1 MATPPTDYDAL
12 ADQHGLT
19 ITDGPPSAP
28 KPNYDALAKQFGLTL
43 STKPPAPD
51 YDGLAKQ
58 FGLTISDIP
67 QAPAPP
73 LPPELVPDRPSLA
86 QLRAEGKLNPPN
98 LPPTDGPT
106 IGPAA
111 PSGLDY
117 MRRFLL
123 GGPNRETALGRA
135 FPSMSG
141 AKVSDTPNSELPLV
155 APEELIP
162 SESQL
167 AGANLAPEI
176 IPGVSNPLATPTSRA
191 GTRGVAQAA
200 TELTKPQN
208 LEIMAAT
215 EGLGALTPATGYTS
229 VLGKSINTAL
239 GLYFANE
246 MRKGATEA
254 AKRAY
259 AQHLAGDDEG
269 AAQSLG
275 YGSLSAML
283 GALGLAHGVRSVRGI
298 LDTPVPQPEFPDW
311 RTDVWSSGHSGS
323 TAPPRPASATTINVE
338 NAAPSHSLAELPPPE
353 TTEIS
358 EPPSPSASQTAK
370 PNKVDRV
377 SPATP
382 NPPTAAVQTTPESPD
397 TIALQLQQLE
407 GGQRKAVMLPKGTPA
422 PETYP
427 EGTAVTSDAFG
438 NVYVFRPDLTSRA
451 EIKCAAKNNKLSDL
465 LGSAD
470 AGMGAPDKTALQG
483 EPTTVV
489 ARSPDGTEAQSTAT
503 DQANLPA
510 TIAATQQVTPPG
522 GSLSIEPPEQVL
534 ADRRNEVPAP
544 PLVAP
549 SQVVAPQP
557 PALAPTVTPPQ
568 RTYEEVQAEI
578 DRAESELDRNGDQRL
593 LMPASD
599 FEGDS
604 IAAQTRRQ
612 GLTEGRYGVMPPELE
627 ALYQERDAIQRQD
640 DTEFDHA
647 IGDRLKSVVPD
658 ETLRTQLVRQI
669 TETAK
674 EPALRDRSK
683 DTLQGMGRVANTVL
697 QHVAGHVTDEPEN
710 HWEEVDALPA
720 GTADQPSV
728 QLRRKTGPAG
738 YAPYTERTYTEA
750 QKILDALME
759 GNAPQYPRREL
770 NRQRAPE
777 ATALPATPVADLAA
791 PKALDSPEPES
802 PRRVTPQ
809 ATGEGTKYVLPS
821 FVTAGIRSTSTD
833 LASPESVEAEKYD
846 FASTQANLSGPV
858 AKALRNF
865 GARIPSSKLA
875 EDGRETQPHI
885 TVKYGLHGNDP
896 AGVAKV
902 LQNEP
907 PITASLGKM
916 SLFSNDDA
924 DVLKIDVDSPDLHRL
939 NKKIADALPHT
950 DTHPDYQPHA
960 TIAYLKPGE
969 GKAYAGKPI
978 PGVTGQTVT
987 LDHISFSGKNGEQV
1001 AIPLGNSTA
1010 AEDLATPQSLEP
1022 AAPPNATEQATIN
1035 QESDAK
1041 VQNTIR
1047 PGSGEP
1053 LARELPAGSESA
1065 RSGAPARAL
1074 RGPRRGTI
1082 RRSLAP
1088 GTGEGT
1094 RISSSGGVGEP
1105 GVGDTTDAHNNNPNF
1120 PPRAGTVTST
1130 RFEHDYRIP
1139 DGRVISG
1146 SPEVRAR
1153 NNIAAIETLRTLEKD
1168 NRPATVEEQQI
1179 LAGYVG
1185 WGAVPQLFSAT
1196 TPEWQQAQEKL
1207 KSLISEEE
1215 FEQARRSTTNAH
1227 YTDDVYVDA
1236 IWKALQHL
1244 GATQGM
1250 SWGEPALGSG
1260 TFFGRQ
1266 PAELL
1271 EGARRIGIEKDALT
1285 AAIAKYLYPDSGVDH
1300 KPFEEAELPD
1310 NYFDG
1315 FVSNVPF
1322 GNFGVHDP
1330 AWRNRKYLTNPIH
1343 NYFFAKSLEYVR
1355 PGGVVAF
1362 VTSRYTMDGYDKP
1375 HQQFR
1380 DYIHTKADFLGAVRL
1395 PTNAMKAGGTHVITD
1410 VIFLRKR
1417 LPGAQP
1423 AGQSWTQVSRKSLRA
1438 EHLGYSIPVSVNEY
1452 YTAHPENVLGEERLE
1467 RGQFTNADYTVRG
1480 SVTADSLN
1488 AALENTLP
1496 KDGFQAYKPEK
1507 PSSRIAL
1514 RDVSNTTEAKKLG
1527 GLFLDEKG
1535 DLYRKVSKGS
1545 AEPLDVPATVR
1556 ERIKGQLGIR
1566 DILQKLVADEQAD
1579 RPEVEL
1585 DEQRTALNK
1594 AYDRF
1599 VKGYGPLSNRPNATA
1614 MQGDPDAPVLAALE
1628 RKYDE
1633 KANTA
1638 EKAAIFEKR
1647 AFPAI
1652 KKSESAADAKE
1663 ALYIALNEKGHIDW
1677 NRMQELTGKAPEE
1690 MQGDLKGVVFQD
1702 PRTNEWELAEEYL
1715 SGAVRSKLKEAQ
1727 KFAKL
1732 DPKFHENVEA
1742 LQQVLPDDIPPS
1754 QISALPGVTWVPAE
1768 VYSQFAKDVL
1778 NSDEAPQVRYVG
1790 GEWHVEQAWG
1800 GASKWSTADVDA
1812 YSILKDTLN
1821 LRRVKVHDRDGKL
1834 DKQATLAA
1842 RDKQKQLAEYFEKW
1856 LFADADRANQ
1866 VTFLYNDLI
1875 NDLRLRTYDGSHLTL
1890 PEMSRAVLRSG
1901 DLEPYQKAAVWRQ
1914 IAQRNVLLAHA
1925 VGSGKTFEMITGA
1938 MELQRLGLIKR
1949 PMFVVPNSTLGGWQQ
1964 QFAMLYPQ
1972 KRVLVFSEKDLERK
1986 NRQGIFAQIQLGD
1999 WDAVVVP
2006 HSSFQFIPVGDDLFQ
2021 EHFARKAQ
2029 ELAEAIKDAAEA
2041 GADTRLIKR
2050 LEKAKEKLLTQMQE
2064 RRNNARQDLTV
2075 SWEQMGI
2082 DQLYVDEA
2090 HEYKKLGFSTKQQ
2103 NVAGIDPNG
2112 NQKTF
2117 DLKMKVDW
2125 TQRHGRGVT
2134 FATGTP
2140 VTNTMGEL
2148 YNVMQYLIPQELA
2161 SRGLGRFDEWSA
2173 NFGRTKDIFEPK
2185 PEGGGYQVKPRYA
2198 EFVNLQ
2204 DLGQLFRS
2212 FADVLTSDMLDIPRP
2227 EFAGGQRRSIVSEL
2241 TEAQK
2246 DIMQDL
2252 QSRAAGMRADPRGAL
2267 PDNMAALYTD
2277 AQLMALDAR
2286 MLDPDAPDEPSNR
2299 LNQAANEIYRMWDES
2314 AATKGTQLVFA
2325 DYGKPASERGK
2336 TSRRKRD
2343 DDEFGPAMPARKA
2356 RTFSAYDDLIKK
2368 LQERG
2373 IPANEIAHIYMAKNK
2388 AQRAKLFQDVNDGR
2402 VRVLIGS
2409 IAKMGTGVNVQQRG
2423 YGMHFLTLPH
2433 RPADLEQ
2440 AEGRFKRQG
2449 NIHKEIHSVYYIT
2462 KGSLDELK
2470 FSGVSRKLKAFNQ
2483 FMQGKSTLRKMED
2496 VDDMAPS
2503 LDQFTAQAS
2512 GDPRVKRKLEVDNE
2526 LIRLSELHSAYRDEQ
2541 WSNQR
2546 KLNEIPQ
2553 RIARA
2558 EKTIGQY
2565 QSDIATRDKIGR
2577 VWTIGKKKMSGEGL
2591 QKAAGEAIEQ
2601 ILKSAQPNQKIGS
2614 AYGLPLTWNGLGS
2627 ILVGT
2632 HPVSIGQT
2640 EVSDGQ
2646 GLVHYVPNGVGTFT
2660 RIENYIKHIEGHVT
2674 SQEDVIASAE
2684 KDRIALREA
2693 LEQSWPYRDEY
2704 GNLQQEQSELFTA
2717 LGGHKNDQ
2725 GADMMD
2731 DGENLADESVEAAEP
2746 GDSEDENEETGK
2758 PKPQSGSGSVT
2769 LGSGLGALQPGYEI
2783 AEAAARQFV
2792 REEVIPKVASMLQ
2805 GARDLTDTMV
2815 RWIDPRRGVPIGTL
2829 DAIYRMKGGRD
2840 AADYLLSRQLDKWG
2854 DRVNRMSQDEMV
2866 NFIDRMKAGRP
2877 QIDPELQKLAGFLR
2891 KMDDELFAEVERYKP
2906 SVDYLENHFRV
2917 LWKVIPGSPEAKG
2930 DVKALFR
2937 RAFGSRRPLE
2947 GARGFL
2953 KQHKL
2958 ADMTEG
2964 LEKGG
2969 IPYVYNPVE
2978 MFKAHYSDAMKFI
2991 TAQRLWEQF
3000 EKMGVRKFVRLGKQA
3015 PEGFQRLDDRIARV
3029 YFPVKEGMVQVGEWW
3044 VEEGAHRLLKNL
3056 LSRDLIR
3063 EHAFGRALMGIKNG
3077 TTAIELGISPFHA
3090 VSKATRRSVR
3100 RSASACARSGT
3111 SVFARAMSAPWD

>member
-1 MATPPTDYDAL
+1 MLLHQPHQTTSPRPARSSSNTSPRNTTMPP
-12 ADQHGLT
+12 
-19 ITDGPPSAP
+19 P
-28 KPNYDALAKQFGLTL
+28 KPT
-43 STKPPAPD
+43 SPAR
-51 YDGLAKQ
+51 
-58 FGLTISDIP
+58 SH
-67 QAPAPP
+67 
-73 LPPELVPDRPSLA
+73 
-86 QLRAEGKLNPPN
+86 
-98 LPPTDGPT
+98 
-106 IGPAA
+106 
-111 PSGLDY
+111 
-117 MRRFLL
+117 
-123 GGPNRETALGRA
+123 
-135 FPSMSG
+135 
-141 AKVSDTPNSELPLV
+141 
-155 APEELIP
+155 
-162 SESQL
+162 
-167 AGANLAPEI
+167 
-176 IPGVSNPLATPTSRA
+176 
-191 GTRGVAQAA
+191 
-200 TELTKPQN
+200 
-208 LEIMAAT
+208 
-215 EGLGALTPATGYTS
+215 GAL
-229 VLGKSINTAL
+229 
-239 GLYFANE
+239 
-246 MRKGATEA
+246 
-254 AKRAY
+254 
-259 AQHLAGDDEG
+259 
-269 AAQSLG
+269 
-275 YGSLSAML
+275 
-283 GALGLAHGVRSVRGI
+283 LAHGASI
-298 LDTPVPQPEFPDW
+298 PD
-311 RTDVWSSGHSGS
+311 
-323 TAPPRPASATTINVE
+323 
-338 NAAPSHSLAELPPPE
+338 
-353 TTEIS
+353 
-358 EPPSPSASQTAK
+358 
-370 PNKVDRV
+370 
-377 SPATP
+377 
-382 NPPTAAVQTTPESPD
+382 
-397 TIALQLQQLE
+397 
-407 GGQRKAVMLPKGTPA
+407 
-422 PETYP
+422 
-427 EGTAVTSDAFG
+427 
-438 NVYVFRPDLTSRA
+438 
-451 EIKCAAKNNKLSDL
+451 
-465 LGSAD
+465 
-470 AGMGAPDKTALQG
+470 
-483 EPTTVV
+483 
-489 ARSPDGTEAQSTAT
+489 
-503 DQANLPA
+503 
-510 TIAATQQVTPPG
+510 
-522 GSLSIEPPEQVL
+522 
-534 ADRRNEVPAP
+534 
-544 PLVAP
+544 
-549 SQVVAPQP
+549 
-557 PALAPTVTPPQ
+557 
-568 RTYEEVQAEI
+568 
-578 DRAESELDRNGDQRL
+578 
-593 LMPASD
+593 
-599 FEGDS
+599 
-604 IAAQTRRQ
+604 
-612 GLTEGRYGVMPPELE
+612 
-627 ALYQERDAIQRQD
+627 
-640 DTEFDHA
+640 
-647 IGDRLKSVVPD
+647 
-658 ETLRTQLVRQI
+658 
-669 TETAK
+669 
-674 EPALRDRSK
+674 
-683 DTLQGMGRVANTVL
+683 
-697 QHVAGHVTDEPEN
+697 
-710 HWEEVDALPA
+710 
-720 GTADQPSV
+720 
-728 QLRRKTGPAG
+728 
-738 YAPYTERTYTEA
+738 
-750 QKILDALME
+750 
-759 GNAPQYPRREL
+759 
-770 NRQRAPE
+770 
-777 ATALPATPVADLAA
+777 
-791 PKALDSPEPES
+791 
-802 PRRVTPQ
+802 
-809 ATGEGTKYVLPS
+809 
-821 FVTAGIRSTSTD
+821 
-833 LASPESVEAEKYD
+833 
-846 FASTQANLSGPV
+846 
-858 AKALRNF
+858 
-865 GARIPSSKLA
+865 SKLA
-875 EDGRETQPHI
+875 ADGRETQPHI

-896 AGVAKV
+896 AEVAKV
-902 LQNEP
+902 LQNIP
-907 PITASLGKM
+907 PITATLGKT

-924 DVLKIDVDSPDLHRL
+924 DVLKVDVDSPDLHRL
-939 NKKIADALPHT
+939 NKLIAEALPNT
-950 DTHPDYQPHA
+950 DTHPEYQPHA
-960 TIAYLKPGE
+960 TIAYLKPGQ
-969 GKAYAGKPI
+969 GKAYSGQTV
-978 PGVTGQTVT
+978 PGVTGQQVT
-987 LDHISFSGKNGEQV
+987 LDHITFSGKNGEQV
-1001 AIPLGNSTA
+1001 DIPLQGTPAQAPA
-1010 AEDLATPQSLEP
+1010 ADLAAPASAENSVAPEAKPLALAADLAAPKSLEKP
-1022 AAPPNATEQATIN
+1022 ATIEPERPSEQPATEI
-1035 QESDAK
+1035 
-1041 VQNTIR
+1041 QNAVR
-1047 PGSGEP
+1047 SSSGEP
-1053 LARELPAGSESA
+1053 LAGELPAGS
-1065 RSGAPARAL
+1065 GGARAPGTARTL
-1074 RGPRRGTI
+1074 RGPR
-1082 RRSLAP
+1082 S
-1088 GTGEGT
+1088 GTGRRRVASGSSQGT
-1094 RISSSGGVGEP
+1094 GVSPSSGAGEP
-1105 GVGDTTDAHNNNPNF
+1105 GVGDTADAHNNNPNF

-1139 DGRVISG
+1139 DGRIISG
-1146 SPEVRAR
+1146 SPEVRAKA
-1153 NNIAAIETLRTLEKD
+1153 NLAAIETLRTLEKE
-1168 NRPATVEEQQI
+1168 NRPATVEEQQV

-1196 TPEWQQAQEKL
+1196 TPEWQQAQERL

-1215 FEQARRSTTNAH
+1215 YEQARRSTTNAH
-1227 YTDDVYVDA
+1227 YTDDLYVDA

-1244 GATQGM
+1244 GARAGM

-1300 KPFEEAELPD
+1300 KPFEEAELPE

-1322 GNFGVHDP
+1322 GDFGVHDP
-1330 AWRNRKYLTNPIH
+1330 TWRNRKYLTNPIH

-1380 DYIHTKADFLGAVRL
+1380 DYIQTKADFLGAVRL

-1423 AGQSWTQVSRKSLRA
+1423 LGQPWAQVTRKNLRA
-1438 EHLGYSIPVSVNEY
+1438 EHLGYSMPVSVNEY
-1452 YTAHPENVLGEERLE
+1452 YSAHPENVLGEERLE

-1488 AALENTLP
+1488 AALQSALP
-1496 KDGFQAYKPEK
+1496 RDGFQAYAPGSK
-1507 PSSRIAL
+1507 SSKVAL
-1514 RDVSNTTEAKKLG
+1514 RDVSNTAEARKLG
-1527 GLFLDEKG
+1527 GLFFDEKG
-1535 DLYRKVSKGS
+1535 ELYRKVSKGS
-1545 AEPLDVPATVR
+1545 AEPVDGPATVK

-1579 RPEVEL
+1579 RPEGEL
-1585 DEQRTALNK
+1585 NQQRAALNK
-1594 AYDRF
+1594 AYDRY
-1599 VKGYGPLSNRPNATA
+1599 VKSYGPLSNRQNMAA
-1614 MQGDPDAPVLAALE
+1614 MRGDPDSPVLVALE

-1633 KANTA
+1633 KARTA
-1638 EKAAIFEKR
+1638 EKAAIFGKR

-1677 NRMQELTGKAPEE
+1677 NRMQELTGKVPEE
-1690 MQGDLKGVVFQD
+1690 MQGDLKGVVYQD

-1768 VYSQFAKDVL
+1768 IYSQFAKDVL

-1790 GEWHVEQAWG
+1790 GEWHVDQAWG

-1842 RDKQKQLAEYFEKW
+1842 RDKQKQLAEHFEKW

-1875 NDLRLRTYDGSHLTL
+1875 NDLRLRTYDGSHLTV

-1986 NRQGIFAQIQLGD
+1986 NRQRIFAQIQLGD
-1999 WDAVVVP
+1999 WDAVIVP

-2041 GADTRLIKR
+2041 GTDTRLIKR

-2173 NFGRTKDIFEPK
+2173 NFGRTKDVFEPK

-2241 TEAQK
+2241 TDAQK

-2252 QSRAAGMRADPRGAL
+2252 QSRAAGMRADPHGAL

-2286 MLDPDAPDEPSNR
+2286 MLDPDAPDEPDNR
-2299 LNQAANEIYRMWDES
+2299 LNQAANEIHRMWQES
-2314 AATKGTQLVFA
+2314 AGTKGTQLVFA
-2325 DYGKPASERGK
+2325 DYGKPASERAK
-2336 TSRRKRD
+2336 TGRRKRE
-2343 DDEFGPAMPARKA
+2343 DDELGPAMPVRKA
-2356 RTFSAYDDLIKK
+2356 RTFSAYDELIKK
-2368 LQERG
+2368 LQQRG

-2449 NIHKEIHSVYYIT
+2449 NIHKEVHSVYYIT

-2558 EKTIGQY
+2558 ERTIGQY
-2565 QSDIATRDKIGR
+2565 QSDIATRDTTGR

-2601 ILKSAQPNQKIGS
+2601 ILKSAQGNQKIGT

-2627 ILVGT
+2627 ILVDG
-2632 HPVSIGQT
+2632 HPLSIGQT
-2640 EVSDGQ
+2640 EISDGQ
-2646 GLVHYVPNGVGTFT
+2646 GFVHYVPNGVGTFT

-2674 SQEDVIASAE
+2674 SQEDVVASAE

-2693 LEQSWPYRDEY
+2693 LEQAWPYKDEY
-2704 GNLQQEQSELFTA
+2704 GKLQKEQSELFTA
-2717 LGGHKNDQ
+2717 LGGNKNDQ
-2725 GADMMD
+2725 AADMMD
-2731 DGENLADESVEAAEP
+2731 DGEDLADESVEAAEP
-2746 GDSEDENEETGK
+2746 EDSEDDGEETAK
-2758 PKPQSGSGSVT
+2758 PKPQSGTGSVT
-2769 LGSGLGALQPGYEI
+2769 LGSGFGALQPGYEI

-2792 REEVIPKVASMLQ
+2792 REEVVPKVASMLQ
-2805 GARDLTDTMV
+2805 GARDLNDTMV

-2840 AADYLLSRQLDKWG
+2840 AADYLLSQQLDKWG

-2877 QIDPELQKLAGFLR
+2877 QIDPELQKLAAFLR

-2906 SVDYLENHFRV
+2906 SIDYLENHFRV

-2930 DVKALFR
+2930 DLKTLFQ

-2947 GARGFL
+2947 GGRSFL

-2969 IPYVYNPVE
+2969 VPYVYSPIE

-3000 EKMGVRKFVRLGKQA
+3000 EKMGVRKFVRLGKQG
-3015 PEGFQRLDDRIARV
+3015 PEGFEPLDDRIARV
-3029 YFPVKEGMVQVGEWW
+3029 YFPVKEGMVHAGEWW
-3044 VEEGAHRLLKNL
+3044 VEEGSHRLLKNF

-3063 EHAFGRALMGIKNG
+3063 EHAFGRALMDIKNG

-3090 VSKATRRSVR
+3090 VFEGNEAVGSQIGIGLRQIWNLGVRKGNVRAIGQGVRSIVTAPEAAVTAAQLGARAKEAFGNFDEFSKTPVGRAFLKDNPTVQQDVMDLFHGGIKLGMHEDYKINAARNFQEYLSSAGSDNPGHYISAAVRSVPALNQWLMKPLFEHYIPNLKLGFALKEYNLAKAEYSDRLASGEMTREQLARQIVDSVENRFGEMNFDNLFWNRTFKTWAQLLFRSVTWKLGNLRANVGALTGEWAEMARAFQKRELPMLHPNTAWLLGMTLWTCVLGATIHTLAGLFARKSLQDSLPRHFKDFVFPYIDAAAGIRIALPTYWRDIVHLLHSPVGYVQSSLSGEIGRIADLWENKDFYGNEIWNADDPLPQKVLEGIRHLLPLPFSISSARQARQQGGSEAARVAGYLGFTKAPRYIEQTDAEQLASEYAAQHRETGARTSKQAEAAQAISGIRNLYR
-3100 RSASACARSGT
+3100 RGVNPQQEIQDAIQKGLIAARDVPKIRVQARRPPLASAIGRLSMPEALNVYNVATPDERKQIT
-3111 SVFARAMSAPWD
+3111 MMVRKKVFAARLQPKEWTPTAQQLASKYFGVRPVMPRPAFSDFGVPAAIQ